1 MSPNIK
7 KQVQLLNQILEK
19 VSAEDEKHKLLM
31 MQRHEA
37 SKSTGES
44 WTLHHLKAL
53 KNLIING

>member
-19 VSAEDEKHKLLM
+19 VTVEDEKYKLLM
-31 MQRHEA
+31 IQRHEA
-37 SKSTGES
+37 SKSVGES

-53 KNLIING
+53 NSLIING